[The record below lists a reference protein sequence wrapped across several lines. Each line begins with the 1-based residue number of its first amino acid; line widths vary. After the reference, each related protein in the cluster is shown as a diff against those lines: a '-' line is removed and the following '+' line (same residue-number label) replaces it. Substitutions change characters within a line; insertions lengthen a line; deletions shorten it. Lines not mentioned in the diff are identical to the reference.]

1 MKNQILVNTKSV
13 LIFRVMLSSIFLMA
27 SIAHLLNIDK
37 TLERLNQ
44 ARFKNLAYLFGDP
57 KWLIILSGIIMFIA
71 GLCLLVGYK
80 TKWAALALT
89 AVIIP
94 ITITVQVGQINT
106 IGPLF
111 KNIAILG
118 GLLFFILNNFKTT
131 QKQ

>member
-1 MKNQILVNTKSV
+1 MKNKILVSTKSV

-44 ARFKNLAYLFGDP
+44 AKLKNLAYLFGDP

-71 GLCLLVGYK
+71 GLSLLVGYK

-94 ITITVQVGQINT
+94 ITITVQVGQMNT

-131 QKQ
+131 QIQ

>member
-71 GLCLLVGYK
+71 GLSLLVGYK

>member
-37 TLERLNQ
+37 TLEHLNQ

-71 GLCLLVGYK
+71 GLSLLVGYK
-80 TKWAALALT
+80 TKWAAVALT
-89 AVIIP
+89 AVIVP
-94 ITITVQVGQINT
+94 ITITVQVGQMNT

-131 QKQ
+131 QIQ

>member
-37 TLERLNQ
+37 TLEHLNQ
-44 ARFKNLAYLFGDP
+44 ARFKDLAYLFGDP

-71 GLCLLVGYK
+71 GLSLLVGYK
-80 TKWAALALT
+80 TKWAALTLT
-89 AVIIP
+89 AVIVP
-94 ITITVQVGQINT
+94 ITITVQVGQMNT

-131 QKQ
+131 QIQ

>member
-37 TLERLNQ
+37 TLEHLNQ
-44 ARFKNLAYLFGDP
+44 ARFKDLAYLFGDP

-71 GLCLLVGYK
+71 GLSLLVGYK

-89 AVIIP
+89 AVIVP
-94 ITITVQVGQINT
+94 ITITVQVGQMNT

-131 QKQ
+131 QIQ